1 MSEKGVGKK
10 IEREIVYA
18 MENYRGFSSACRF
31 CRPAGCDLR
40 KTSQRP
46 LGSVAGWRRAA
57 WIAGGIDENQPA
69 AALPKP
75 VAGMAGIDAASFAMA
90 GFRTGGVR
98 EWPDSGLECL

>member
-1 MSEKGVGKK
+1 MSEKGRRKK
-10 IEREIVYA
+10 TEREIVYA
-18 MENYRGFSSACRF
+18 MEIIAGFLLLAGFAAQLAVICA
-31 CRPAGCDLR
+31 RPVSGLWG
-40 KTSQRP
+40 P
-46 LGSVAGWRRAA
+46 WLVGA

-75 VAGMAGIDAASFAMA
+75 VAGMAGSDAASFAMA

>member
-1 MSEKGVGKK
+1 MKKGVGKK
-10 IEREIVYA
+10 TEREIVYA
-18 MENYRGFSSACRF
+18 MEIIAGFLLLAGFAAQLAVICA
-31 CRPAGCDLR
+31 RPVSGLWGPWLVGAALLGLQAGLT
-40 KTSQRP
+40 KTSR
-46 LGSVAGWRRAA
+46 
-57 WIAGGIDENQPA
+57 A